1 MLNFETKCRV
11 KFCIDK
17 CRLMYREKNYLL
29 QSFKTGISE
38 FLIFLGNEAGS
49 FNGLS

>member
-17 CRLMYREKNYLL
+17 CRLIYREKKIICYNPLKRES
-29 QSFKTGISE
+29 QSF
-38 FLIFLGNEAGS
+38 
-49 FNGLS
+49 